1 MTCAYQLGRNRGG
14 GGAVTDSGLACIA
27 LIARIHG
34 KSAEPAQL
42 RHALGLRGPAGTD
55 DLLLA
60 AKHLHLKARCASLD
74 LARVAAGKVALPCII
89 ALRYTDERGGVAEES
104 SARGQ
109 AQPGSATVRA
119 GGAPESGFA
128 AFALLVRIDA
138 THAIIHEPAA
148 ARPRSIALD
157 ELRERM
163 IGAAIHLVSRSALP
177 GEAAHFDFT
186 WFIPAIVKYRAL
198 LGEALIASLF
208 VQLFALV
215 TPLLFQVVMDKV
227 LVHKGYSTLTV
238 IAAGMLAVVLFE
250 SVLAA
255 LRNYVFAH
263 TASRIDVELGSTL
276 FRHLLAL
283 PLAYFEARR
292 VGDSVARVRELENIR
307 QFLTGPALTSMI
319 DLAFTAVF
327 LALMLYYSPLLT
339 VVVVLSIPCYAV
351 LMALAMPLFRRRL
364 NDKFARGADN
374 QSFLVEAVTN
384 MQTLKAGATEPQ
396 AQRRWDEQLAG
407 YVAASF
413 RVTRLSVFA
422 GEAIQMIQKLVT
434 VGILW
439 LGAYEVI
446 DGAMTVG
453 ALIAFNMLAG
463 RVSQPVIRLA
473 QLWQELQQSGIAVA
487 RLGDILNTR
496 PEPSGAG
503 RTQLPAIVGEVEF
516 DQVRFR
522 YRPDGSEVL
531 RGISF
536 LLKPGAV
543 LGLVGR
549 SGSGKSTIAKL
560 AQRLYVPER
569 GRILVDGVD
578 LALADPAWLRRQI
591 GVVLQENR
599 LFARSVRENIALADP
614 GMPMDTVINAA
625 TMAGAHEFI
634 LELPEGYDTV
644 VGEQGATL
652 SGGQRQRIA
661 IARALITNPRILIFD
676 EATAALDYESER
688 VIQDNMRFIARGRT
702 VIIIAHRLSAVR
714 DAHTILVM
722 EQGEIVEGGSH
733 AELLKMP
740 QGRYARLYAMQ
751 GG

>member
-1 MTCAYQLGRNRGG
+1 
-14 GGAVTDSGLACIA
+14 
-27 LIARIHG
+27 
-34 KSAEPAQL
+34 
-42 RHALGLRGPAGTD
+42 
-55 DLLLA
+55 
-60 AKHLHLKARCASLD
+60 
-74 LARVAAGKVALPCII
+74 
-89 ALRYTDERGGVAEES
+89 
-104 SARGQ
+104 
-109 AQPGSATVRA
+109 
-119 GGAPESGFA
+119 
-128 AFALLVRIDA
+128 
-138 THAIIHEPAA
+138 
-148 ARPRSIALD
+148 
-157 ELRERM
+157 
-163 IGAAIHLVSRSALP
+163 
-177 GEAAHFDFT
+177 
-186 WFIPAIVKYRAL
+186 
-198 LGEALIASLF
+198 
-208 VQLFALV
+208 
-215 TPLLFQVVMDKV
+215 
-227 LVHKGYSTLTV
+227 
-238 IAAGMLAVVLFE
+238 MLAVVLFE
-250 SVLAA
+250 SLLAA

-292 VGDSVARVRELENIR
+292 VGDSVAQVRELENIR

-339 VVVVLSIPCYAV
+339 LVVVLSIPCYAL

-434 VGILW
+434 LGILW

-496 PEPSGAG
+496 PEPGGAG
-503 RTQLPAIVGEVEF
+503 RTQLPAIVGQVEF